1 MNYEKVK
8 EKLEILAD
16 AAKYDVSCSSSG
28 GNRKNKDKG
37 LGDSSS
43 SGICHSYTEDGRC
56 VSLLKILLTNFCI
69 YDCAYCVT
77 RKSNDIQ
84 RAAFTVEEVV
94 ELTISFYRRNY
105 IEGLFLSSGIFK
117 NADYTMERLVRVAKK
132 LRLEHNFNGYIHLK
146 SIPGASDELMREAG
160 LYADRLSMN
169 LEIPTESG
177 LKLLAPD
184 KNHQD
189 MIKPMG
195 FVKNELIQYKEEKK
209 KFRSTPKFAPAGQST
224 QVIVGATQEN
234 DFQIIQVADHFY
246 KNFDLKRVY
255 YSGYVPISND
265 ARLPAIGAQVPLV
278 RENRLYQA
286 DWLMR
291 FYGFQANEILDKNN
305 PFLDLEVDPKMSWA
319 LRNITQFPVI
329 IQNANLEMILRVP
342 GIGVKSAHE
351 IVMARRFQ
359 NLSLEHLKKIGVAIN
374 RARYFISVS
383 GENSHLK
390 FLNAL
395 NLKEIIVADTKSK
408 FENPFSN
415 QLSLL
420 HDDSFLR

>member
-1 MNYEKVK
+1 MNYDKLK
-8 EKLEILAD
+8 DKLEILAD

-28 GNRKNKDKG
+28 GNRKNTNKG
-37 LGDSSS
+37 LGDSSA
-43 SGICHSYTEDGRC
+43 SGICHTYTEDGRC

-94 ELTISFYRRNY
+94 DLTINFYRRNY

-132 LRLEHNFNGYIHLK
+132 LRLEHKFNGYIHLK

-189 MIKPMG
+189 MINPMK

-209 KFRSTPKFAPAGQST
+209 KYKSTPKFAPAGQST

-246 KNFDLKRVY
+246 NNFNLKRVY

-291 FYGFQANEILDKNN
+291 FYGFKANEILAKDN
-305 PFLDLEVDPKMSWA
+305 PFLDLEVDPKMGWA

-329 IQNANLEMILRVP
+329 IQNAPLEMILRVP
-342 GIGVKSAHE
+342 GIGVKSAHK
-351 IVMARRFQ
+351 IIHARRFQ
-359 NLSLEHLKKIGVAIN
+359 NLTLEHLKKIGVSVN

-383 GENSHLK
+383 NENAHLK

-395 NLKEIIVADTKSK
+395 NLKEIILTDMKSK
-408 FENPFSN
+408 FEKPFSN
-415 QLSLL
+415 QTSLL
-420 HDDSFLR
+420 NDTTFLR